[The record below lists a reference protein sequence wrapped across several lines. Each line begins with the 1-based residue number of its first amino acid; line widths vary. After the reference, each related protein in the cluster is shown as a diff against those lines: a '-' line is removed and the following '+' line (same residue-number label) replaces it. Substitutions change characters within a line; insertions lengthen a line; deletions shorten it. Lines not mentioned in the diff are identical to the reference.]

1 MLEIIRRILDLLAFC
16 GQERC
21 LIDGNGRIRLT
32 PRFVEDF
39 IRRCD
44 GEVVMHALPERAIA
58 IYPEEFYHEMRARE
72 IGDVEVIGN
81 SFAARRSLRRFG
93 AMTVSEK
100 ISRQGRVTLPA
111 AFRDYTGLG
120 PGVEACIV
128 GVEIGVEIWSAER
141 FAAECAA
148 IDEEMARRE
157 EIQRRELENSN
168 GM

>member
-1 MLEIIRRILDLLAFC
+1 MLAFC

-21 LIDGNGRIRLT
+21 LVDGNGRIRLT

-44 GEVVMHALPERAIA
+44 GDVVMHALPERAIA
-58 IYPEEFYHEMRARE
+58 IYPESFYHDMRARE
-72 IGDVEVIGN
+72 IGDVEGVGS
-81 SFAARRSLRRFG
+81 SFSARRSLRRFG

-111 AFRDYTGLG
+111 SFREYTGLL
-120 PGVEACIV
+120 PGIEACIV
-128 GVEIGVEIWSAER
+128 GVEIGVEIWAAAR

-157 EIQRRELENSN
+157 EIQRHEFERDAVK
-168 GM
+168 